1 MSKFNFIETEI
12 PGVVVIEPTVFGDDR
27 GYFMETYQID
37 DFAAAGI
44 DKPFVQD
51 NQSRSTKGVLRGLHF
66 QKNHTQGKL
75 VRVTMGEVYDVAV
88 DCRPNSK
95 TFGKWVG
102 VTLSAEN
109 KKMFYIPEGF
119 AHGFLVLSDVAEFCY
134 KCTDV
139 YDPTAEGG
147 IPYDDPTVNVQW
159 PDCGCEHKTS
169 AKDKEH
175 TPFAE
180 QKFEYFEKDGFRGTD
195 VQNLK
200 NSFASFW
207 KYRYLLQN
215 LITRDFKLKY
225 RRSVLGVAWSVLNP
239 LLTCL
244 VMWAVFGAL
253 FNQRGDGIED
263 FPLFLIIGQLMFNFF
278 RESTSM
284 AMESVLKN
292 GPLLRKVYIPKYI
305 FPLEKCCFALVNF
318 FFSLVALFFVALV
331 TWSHISLRTVLLAV
345 YPIVMLFVFSLGVGL
360 ILSTMYVFVRDI
372 MHIWEVFCTL
382 LVYGSAIFYDP
393 SQMAS
398 WMQAVIN
405 LNPIYWYITA
415 VRSCVMWGTGLTLN
429 MVLIPFLCSALSLGI
444 GVYVFKKNQ
453 DKFVLY
459 M

>member
-1 MSKFNFIETEI
+1 MGKFNFIETEI

-180 QKFEYFEKDGFRGTD
+180 QKFEYFEKYGFRGTD